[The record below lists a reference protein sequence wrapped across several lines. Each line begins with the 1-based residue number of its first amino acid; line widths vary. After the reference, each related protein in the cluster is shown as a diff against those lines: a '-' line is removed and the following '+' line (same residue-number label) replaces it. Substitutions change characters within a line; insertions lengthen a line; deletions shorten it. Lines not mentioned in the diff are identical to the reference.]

1 MRRRLV
7 KDGQIE
13 YNNRDMKRTFNTQ
26 AAQLA
31 GEKIS
36 VSGWVHSRR
45 DHGGL
50 IFVDLRDHT
59 GLLQLV
65 FNSDNPEAF
74 SLADELRDEF
84 VIRAEGMVC
93 ERAAGLKNDKI
104 PTGAVELVVEK
115 LTLLNRAE
123 TLPIQPFAEENQAGE
138 DLRFKYRYLDLRRP
152 KMQGML
158 KKRAE
163 MYQRMHQYMDDH
175 DFIEIQ
181 TPILANSSPEGA
193 RDFLIPSR
201 LQDGKFYALPQAPQ
215 QFKQLLMVGGVPRY
229 YQLAACFRDEDPRAD
244 RLYGEFYQL
253 DLEMSFVEDG
263 DEVRQE
269 VEPLM
274 CQLAT
279 DFAGKKLLD
288 LSDLPVG
295 DGQPIPRISY
305 RDAME
310 TYGSDKPD
318 LRFGMELIDLT
329 DVFADTEFGVFKNA
343 ECIKAICVKNG
354 ASLSRKQIDQF
365 TDIAKSEGGG
375 LAPVKITDKL
385 VRVING
391 EIVEEIEVNKEN
403 FLQSE
408 NVGRIFISP
417 IAKYLSKNEK
427 TNTIKKTNAQPGDAI
442 FFCADTRP
450 VVNAV
455 LGRLR
460 NEFAAHFNLKKSDEV
475 ALAWIID
482 FPFYEW
488 DNHGKKLD
496 FGHNPFGMPKG
507 GLQVLESATTD
518 AEKLAIVADQFDMVM
533 NGYEICSG
541 GVRNHNPA
549 VLYKVFD
556 LLGFSESYVEEK
568 FGAMLNA
575 FKYGAPPHAGC
586 AFGVDRILMELI
598 DETNVRETLAFPKN
612 GSGVDVMMDSPSTVD
627 PAQLKELGL

>member
-1 MRRRLV
+1 
-7 KDGQIE
+7 
-13 YNNRDMKRTFNTQ
+13 MKKRV
-26 AAQLA
+26 LA
-31 GEKIS
+31 IHTPDSVGEMIT
-36 VSGWVHSRR
+36 VAGWVHSRR

-50 IFVDLRDHT
+50 IFIDLRDHT
-59 GLLQLV
+59 GLVQLV
-65 FNSDNPEAF
+65 INPEQAEAF
-74 SLADELRDEF
+74 RLAESLRDEF
-84 VIRAEGMVC
+84 VIRASGVVT
-93 ERAAGLKNDKI
+93 ERGEGLKNPNI
-104 PTGAVELVVEK
+104 ASGNVEIVVEN
-115 LTLLNRAE
+115 LEILNRAE

-152 KMQGML
+152 TMQQML

-163 MYQRMHQYMDDH
+163 MYQHMHQYMDTR

-201 LQDGKFYALPQAPQ
+201 LQEGKFYALPQAPQ

-263 DEVRQE
+263 EEVRRE

-274 CQLAT
+274 RQLAT
-279 DFAGKKLLD
+279 EFAGKKLLD
-288 LSDLPVG
+288 LSGLAVG
-295 DGQPIPRISY
+295 DGSPIPRISY

-318 LRFGMELIDLT
+318 LRFGMELIELT
-329 DVFADTEFGVFKNA
+329 NVFANTEFGVFKQA

-365 TDIAKSEGGG
+365 TDIAKSEGAGG
-375 LAPVKITDKL
+375 LAYITYQD
-385 VRVING
+385 G
-391 EIVEEIEVNKEN
+391 EAK
-403 FLQSE
+403 
-408 NVGRIFISP
+408 SP
-417 IAKYLSKNEK
+417 IAKFLSETELTAIKQK
-427 TNTIKKTNAQPGDAI
+427 TGAVDGDAV
-442 FFCADTRP
+442 FFGADTRP

-488 DNHGKKLD
+488 DDHGKKLD

-507 GLQVLESATTD
+507 GLQALEAATTD
-518 AEKLAIVADQFDMVM
+518 ADKLAIVADQFDMVM

-586 AFGVDRILMELI
+586 AFGVDRILMELTG
-598 DETNVRETLAFPKN
+598 EQNVRETLAFPKN
-612 GSGVDVMMDSPSTVD
+612 GSGVDLMMDSPSMVD
-627 PAQLKELGL
+627 PAQLRELGL

>member
-1 MRRRLV
+1 
-7 KDGQIE
+7 
-13 YNNRDMKRTFNTQ
+13 MKKRVLAVNTPDEVGKHITV
-26 AAQLA
+26 A
-31 GEKIS
+31 
-36 VSGWVHSRR
+36 GWVHSRR

-50 IFVDLRDHT
+50 IFIDLRDHT
-59 GLLQLV
+59 GLVQLV
-65 FNSDNPEAF
+65 INPEQAEAF
-74 SLADELRDEF
+74 RLAESLRDEF
-84 VIRAEGMVC
+84 VIRASGIVT
-93 ERAAGLKNDKI
+93 ERGEGLKNPNI
-104 PTGAVELVVEK
+104 ASGNVEIVVEN
-115 LTLLNRAE
+115 LEILNRAE

-152 KMQGML
+152 KVQQIL

-163 MYQRMHQYMDDH
+163 MYRRMHQYMDERQ
-175 DFIEIQ
+175 FIEIQ

-201 LQDGKFYALPQAPQ
+201 LQENKFYALPQAPQ

-263 DEVRQE
+263 EEVRQE

-274 CQLAT
+274 RQLAT

-288 LSDLPVG
+288 LSGLAVG
-295 DGQPIPRISY
+295 DGSPIPRISY

-318 LRFGMELIDLT
+318 LRFGMELVELT
-329 DVFADTEFGVFKNA
+329 DVFAETEFGVFKNA

-365 TDIAKSEGGG
+365 TDVAKSEGAGG
-375 LAPVKITDKL
+375 LAYITYQD
-385 VRVING
+385 G
-391 EIVEEIEVNKEN
+391 EAK
-403 FLQSE
+403 
-408 NVGRIFISP
+408 SP
-417 IAKYLSKNEK
+417 IAKFLSEAELSSIQQK
-427 TNTIKKTNAQPGDAI
+427 TGAVDGDAV
-442 FFCADTRP
+442 FFGADTRS

-460 NEFAAHFNLKKSDEV
+460 NEFATHFNLKDPSVV
-475 ALAWIID
+475 AFAWIID

-488 DNHGKKLD
+488 DDHGKKLD

-507 GLQVLESATTD
+507 GIEALESAKTD
-518 AEKLAIVADQFDMVM
+518 ADKLAIVADQFDMVM

-627 PAQLKELGL
+627 PAQIKELGL

>member
-1 MRRRLV
+1 
-7 KDGQIE
+7 
-13 YNNRDMKRTFNTQ
+13 MKRTYTKLTPAMVNQ
-26 AAQLA
+26 RVM
-31 GEKIS
+31 

-50 IFVDLRDHT
+50 IFIDLRDHT
-59 GLLQLV
+59 GIVQLV
-65 FNSDNPEAF
+65 ANPESSDAF
-74 SLADELRDEF
+74 ACAEELRDEY
-84 VIRAEGMVC
+84 VIRAEGQVR
-93 ERAAGLKNDKI
+93 ERASDLQNDKI
-104 PTGAVELVVEK
+104 PTGAIEIAVDSIVI
-115 LTLLNRAE
+115 LNRAE
-123 TLPIQPFAEENQAGE
+123 TLPIQPFAEENRAGE

-152 KMQGML
+152 KMQQML

-163 MYQRMHQYMDDH
+163 MYRRMHQYMDDR

-201 LQDGKFYALPQAPQ
+201 LQENKFYALPQAPQ

-263 DEVRQE
+263 EEVRQE

-279 DFAGKKLLD
+279 EFAGKELLD
-288 LSDLPVG
+288 LSDLAVG
-295 DGQPIPRISY
+295 DGSPIPRISY

-318 LRFGMELIDLT
+318 LRFGMELIELT
-329 DVFADTEFGVFKNA
+329 DVFANTEFGVFKNA

-365 TDIAKSEGGG
+365 TDVAKSEGAGG
-375 LAPVKITDKL
+375 LAYITYQD
-385 VRVING
+385 G
-391 EIVEEIEVNKEN
+391 EAK
-403 FLQSE
+403 
-408 NVGRIFISP
+408 SP
-417 IAKYLSKNEK
+417 IAKFLSETELVSIQQK
-427 TNTIKKTNAQPGDAI
+427 TGAVDGDAV
-442 FFCADTRP
+442 FFGADTRP

-488 DNHGKKLD
+488 DDHGKKLD

-507 GLQVLESATTD
+507 GLEALESATTD

-627 PAQLKELGL
+627 PMQLKELGL

>member
-1 MRRRLV
+1 MQRRLV

-152 KMQGML
+152 KMQDML

-201 LQDGKFYALPQAPQ
+201 LQEGKFYALPQAPQ

-263 DEVRQE
+263 EEVRQE

-274 CQLAT
+274 RQLAT
-279 DFAGKKLLD
+279 EFAGKKLLD
-288 LSDLPVG
+288 LSGLAVG

-318 LRFGMELIDLT
+318 LRFGMELVELT
-329 DVFADTEFGVFKNA
+329 RVFADTEFGVFKNA

-365 TDIAKSEGGG
+365 TDIAKSEGAGG
-375 LAPVKITDKL
+375 LAYITYQD
-385 VRVING
+385 
-391 EIVEEIEVNKEN
+391 
-403 FLQSE
+403 SE
-408 NVGRIFISP
+408 AKSP
-417 IAKYLSKNEK
+417 IAKFLSETELTAIKQK
-427 TNTIKKTNAQPGDAI
+427 TGAVDGDAV
-442 FFCADTRP
+442 FFGADTRP

-488 DNHGKKLD
+488 DDRGKKLD
-496 FGHNPFGMPKG
+496 FGHNPFSMPKG
-507 GLQVLESATTD
+507 GLQALEAAATD
-518 AEKLAIVADQFDMVM
+518 ADKLAIVADQFDMVM

-541 GVRNHNPA
+541 GVRNHSPA

-612 GSGVDVMMDSPSTVD
+612 GSGVDVMMNSPSTVD

>member
-1 MRRRLV
+1 MQRRLV

-13 YNNRDMKRTFNTQ
+13 YNNRDMKRTFNIQ

-65 FNSDNPEAF
+65 FNSDDPEMF
-74 SLADELRDEF
+74 SLAEELRDEF
-84 VIRAEGMVC
+84 VIRAEGMVR
-93 ERAAGLKNDKI
+93 ERAVGLKNDKI
-104 PTGAVELVVEK
+104 PTGAVELVVER

-152 KMQGML
+152 KMQDML

-163 MYQRMHQYMDDH
+163 MYRRMHQYMDDR

-201 LQDGKFYALPQAPQ
+201 LQENKFYALPQAPQ

-263 DEVRQE
+263 EEVRQE

-274 CQLAT
+274 QQLAT
-279 DFAGKKLLD
+279 EFAGNKLLD
-288 LSDLPVG
+288 LSGLAVG
-295 DGQPIPRISY
+295 DGSPIPRISY

-318 LRFGMELIDLT
+318 LRFGMELIELT
-329 DVFADTEFGVFKNA
+329 DVFANTEFGVFKNA

-365 TDIAKSEGGG
+365 TDIAKSEGAGG
-375 LAPVKITDKL
+375 LAYITYQD
-385 VRVING
+385 G
-391 EIVEEIEVNKEN
+391 EAK
-403 FLQSE
+403 
-408 NVGRIFISP
+408 SP
-417 IAKYLSKNEK
+417 IAKFLSEAELSSIQQK
-427 TNTIKKTNAQPGDAI
+427 TGAVDGDAV
-442 FFCADTRP
+442 FFGADTRS

-460 NEFAAHFNLKKSDEV
+460 NEFATHFNLKDPSVV
-475 ALAWIID
+475 AFAWIID

-488 DNHGKKLD
+488 DDHGKKLD

-507 GLQVLESATTD
+507 GIEALESATTD
-518 AEKLAIVADQFDMVM
+518 ADKLAIVADQFDMVM

-556 LLGFSESYVEEK
+556 LLGFSEGYVEEK

>member
-1 MRRRLV
+1 M
-7 KDGQIE
+7 K
-13 YNNRDMKRTFNTQ
+13 NRI
-26 AAQLA
+26 LA
-31 GEKIS
+31 VKIS
-36 VSGWVHSRR
+36 DEVGKNITVAGWVHSRR

-50 IFVDLRDHT
+50 IFIDLRDHT
-59 GLLQLV
+59 GLVQLV
-65 FNSDNPEAF
+65 INPEQAEAF
-74 SLADELRDEF
+74 RLAESLRDEF
-84 VIRAEGMVC
+84 VIRASGVVT
-93 ERAAGLKNDKI
+93 ERGEGLKNPHIASGD
-104 PTGAVELVVEK
+104 VEIVVEN
-115 LTLLNRAE
+115 LEILNRAE

-152 KMQGML
+152 KMQDML

-163 MYQRMHQYMDDH
+163 MYRRMHQYMDDR

-201 LQDGKFYALPQAPQ
+201 LQENKFYALPQAPQ

-263 DEVRQE
+263 EEVRQE

-279 DFAGKKLLD
+279 DFAGKELLD
-288 LSDLPVG
+288 LSGLAVG
-295 DGQPIPRISY
+295 DGSPIPRISY

-318 LRFGMELIDLT
+318 LRFGMELIELT
-329 DVFADTEFGVFKNA
+329 DVFANTEFGVFKNA
-343 ECIKAICVKNG
+343 ACIKAICVKNG

-365 TDIAKSEGGG
+365 TDIAKSEGAGG
-375 LAPVKITDKL
+375 LAYITYQD
-385 VRVING
+385 G
-391 EIVEEIEVNKEN
+391 EAK
-403 FLQSE
+403 
-408 NVGRIFISP
+408 SP
-417 IAKYLSKNEK
+417 IAKFLSKIELSSIQQK
-427 TNTIKKTNAQPGDAI
+427 TGAVDGDAV
-442 FFCADTRP
+442 FFGADTRS

-460 NEFAAHFNLKKSDEV
+460 NEFAAHFNLKDPSVV
-475 ALAWIID
+475 AFAWIID

-488 DNHGKKLD
+488 DDHGKKLD

-507 GLQVLESATTD
+507 GIEALESAKTD
-518 AEKLAIVADQFDMVM
+518 ADKLAIVADQFDMVM

>member
-1 MRRRLV
+1 MQRRLV

-13 YNNRDMKRTFNTQ
+13 YNNRDMKRTFNIQ

-65 FNSDNPEAF
+65 FNSDDPEIF
-74 SLADELRDEF
+74 SLAEELRDEF
-84 VIRAEGMVC
+84 VIRVEGIVR
-93 ERAAGLKNDKI
+93 ERTAGLENDKL
-104 PTGAVELVVEK
+104 PTGAVELVVER

-152 KMQGML
+152 KMQQML

-163 MYQRMHQYMDDH
+163 MYRRMHQYMDERQ
-175 DFIEIQ
+175 FIEIQ

-201 LQDGKFYALPQAPQ
+201 LQENKFYALPQAPQ

-263 DEVRQE
+263 EEVRRE

-279 DFAGKKLLD
+279 DFAGKELLD
-288 LSDLPVG
+288 LSGLAVG
-295 DGQPIPRISY
+295 DGSPIPRISY

-318 LRFGMELIDLT
+318 LRFGMELVELT
-329 DVFADTEFGVFKNA
+329 DVFTDTEFGVFKNA
-343 ECIKAICVKNG
+343 ECIKAICVKHG
-354 ASLSRKQIDQF
+354 ASLSRKQIKQF
-365 TDIAKSEGGG
+365 EDIATSEEGAGG
-375 LAPVKITDKL
+375 LPYLRFRVGGTLELGNFLDGGEPVYGDGQSADKL
-385 VRVING
+385 IAYGSIAKRVIP
-391 EIVEEIEVNKEN
+391 ELPAIVEAMGVED
-403 FLQSE
+403 
-408 NVGRIFISP
+408 
-417 IAKYLSKNEK
+417 
-427 TNTIKKTNAQPGDAI
+427 GDAV
-442 FFCADTRP
+442 FFGADTRL

-460 NEFAAHFNLKKSDEV
+460 NEFATHFNLKDPSVV

-488 DNHGKKLD
+488 DDHGKKLD

-507 GLQVLESATTD
+507 GLQALESVTTD
-518 AEKLAIVADQFDMVM
+518 TDKLAIVADQFDMVM

-612 GSGVDVMMDSPSTVD
+612 GSGVDMMMDSPSKVD

>member
-1 MRRRLV
+1 M
-7 KDGQIE
+7 K
-13 YNNRDMKRTFNTQ
+13 NRVL
-26 AAQLA
+26 AAETSA
-31 GEKIS
+31 EVGKNIT
-36 VSGWVHSRR
+36 VAGWVHSRR

-50 IFVDLRDHT
+50 IFIDLRDHT
-59 GLLQLV
+59 GVVQLV
-65 FNSDNPEAF
+65 INPDKPAAF
-74 SLADELRDEF
+74 KLAESLRDEF
-84 VIRAEGMVC
+84 VIRASGVVT
-93 ERAAGLKNDKI
+93 ERGEGLKNPNI
-104 PTGAVELVVEK
+104 ASGNVEIVVEN
-115 LTLLNRAE
+115 LEILNRAE

-152 KMQGML
+152 AMQQML

-163 MYQRMHQYMDDH
+163 MYRRMHQYMDGR

-201 LQDGKFYALPQAPQ
+201 LQENKFYALPQAPQ

-263 DEVRQE
+263 EEVRQE

-274 CQLAT
+274 RQLAT
-279 DFAGKKLLD
+279 EFAGKKLLD

-318 LRFGMELIDLT
+318 LRFGMELIELT

-343 ECIKAICVKNG
+343 KCIKAICVKNG

-365 TDIAKSEGGG
+365 TDLAKSEGAGG
-375 LAPVKITDKL
+375 LAYITYQD
-385 VRVING
+385 G
-391 EIVEEIEVNKEN
+391 EAK
-403 FLQSE
+403 
-408 NVGRIFISP
+408 SP
-417 IAKYLSKNEK
+417 IAKFLSEAEL
-427 TNTIKKTNAQPGDAI
+427 TAIQQQTGAVDGDAV
-442 FFCADTRP
+442 FFGADTRS
-450 VVNAV
+450 VVNTV

-460 NEFAAHFNLKKSDEV
+460 NEFAAHFNLKDPSVV

-488 DNHGKKLD
+488 DDHGKKLD

-507 GLQVLESATTD
+507 GLQALESATTD
-518 AEKLAIVADQFDMVM
+518 ADKLAIVADQFDMVM

-556 LLGFSESYVEEK
+556 LLGFSKSYVEEK
-568 FGAMLNA
+568 FGAMLSA

-598 DETNVRETLAFPKN
+598 NETNVRETLAFPKN
-612 GSGVDVMMDSPSTVD
+612 GSGVDVMMDSPSMVD
-627 PAQLKELGL
+627 PAQLRELGL

>member
-1 MRRRLV
+1 M
-7 KDGQIE
+7 K
-13 YNNRDMKRTFNTQ
+13 NRIL
-26 AAQLA
+26 AAKTSDEVGKNITVA
-31 GEKIS
+31 
-36 VSGWVHSRR
+36 GWVHSRR
-45 DHGGL
+45 NHGGL
-50 IFVDLRDHT
+50 IFIDLRDHT
-59 GLLQLV
+59 GLVQLV
-65 FNSDNPEAF
+65 INPDRAEAF
-74 SLADELRDEF
+74 RLAESLRDEF
-84 VIRAEGMVC
+84 VIRASGVVT
-93 ERAAGLKNDKI
+93 ERGEGLKNPNIASGD
-104 PTGAVELVVEK
+104 VEIVVEN
-115 LTLLNRAE
+115 LEILNRAE

-152 KMQGML
+152 KMQEML

-163 MYQRMHQYMDDH
+163 MYRRMHQYMDTR

-201 LQDGKFYALPQAPQ
+201 LQENKFYALPQAPQ

-263 DEVRQE
+263 EEVRQE

-274 CQLAT
+274 RQLVT

-295 DGQPIPRISY
+295 DGSPIPRISY

-318 LRFGMELIDLT
+318 LRFGMELIELT
-329 DVFADTEFGVFKNA
+329 DVFANTEFGVFKNA

-365 TDIAKSEGGG
+365 TDIAKSEGAGG
-375 LAPVKITDKL
+375 LAYITYQD
-385 VRVING
+385 G
-391 EIVEEIEVNKEN
+391 EAK
-403 FLQSE
+403 
-408 NVGRIFISP
+408 SP
-417 IAKYLSKNEK
+417 IAKFLSEAELTAIQQK
-427 TNTIKKTNAQPGDAI
+427 TGAADGDAV
-442 FFCADTRP
+442 FFGADARS

-460 NEFAAHFNLKKSDEV
+460 NEFATHFNLKDPSVV
-475 ALAWIID
+475 AFAWIID

-488 DNHGKKLD
+488 DDHGKKLD

-507 GLQVLESATTD
+507 GLQALESATTD
-518 AEKLAIVADQFDMVM
+518 ADKLAIVADQFDMVM

-627 PAQLKELGL
+627 LAQLRELGL

>member
-1 MRRRLV
+1 M
-7 KDGQIE
+7 K
-13 YNNRDMKRTFNTQ
+13 NRVL
-26 AAQLA
+26 AAETSA
-31 GEKIS
+31 EVGKNIT
-36 VSGWVHSRR
+36 VAGWVHSRR

-50 IFVDLRDHT
+50 IFIDLRDHT
-59 GLLQLV
+59 GLVQLV
-65 FNSDNPEAF
+65 INPEQAEAF
-74 SLADELRDEF
+74 RLAESLRDEF
-84 VIRAEGMVC
+84 VIRASGVVT
-93 ERAAGLKNDKI
+93 ERGEGLKNPNIASGD
-104 PTGAVELVVEK
+104 VEIVVEN
-115 LTLLNRAE
+115 LEILNRAE

-152 KMQGML
+152 TMQQML
-158 KKRAE
+158 EKRAE
-163 MYQRMHQYMDDH
+163 MYRRMHQYMDTR

-201 LQDGKFYALPQAPQ
+201 LQEGKFYALPQAPQ

-263 DEVRQE
+263 EEVRQE

-274 CQLAT
+274 WQLAT

-288 LSDLPVG
+288 LSGLAVG

-318 LRFGMELIDLT
+318 LRFGMELIELT
-329 DVFADTEFGVFKNA
+329 DVFANTEFGVFKNA

-365 TDIAKSEGGG
+365 TDIAKSEGAGG
-375 LAPVKITDKL
+375 LAYITYQD
-385 VRVING
+385 G
-391 EIVEEIEVNKEN
+391 EAK
-403 FLQSE
+403 
-408 NVGRIFISP
+408 SP
-417 IAKYLSKNEK
+417 IAKFLSEAELTAIQQK
-427 TNTIKKTNAQPGDAI
+427 TGVADGDAV
-442 FFCADTRP
+442 FFGADTRP

-460 NEFAAHFNLKKSDEV
+460 NEFATHFNLKDPSVV
-475 ALAWIID
+475 AFAWIID

-488 DNHGKKLD
+488 DDHGKKLD

-507 GLQVLESATTD
+507 GIEALESATTD
-518 AEKLAIVADQFDMVM
+518 ADKLAIVADQFDMVM

-568 FGAMLNA
+568 FGAMLGA

-627 PAQLKELGL
+627 LAQLRELGL

>member
-1 MRRRLV
+1 MKNRILAV
-7 KDGQIE
+7 KTSDEVGKNI
-13 YNNRDMKRTFNTQ
+13 TV
-26 AAQLA
+26 A
-31 GEKIS
+31 
-36 VSGWVHSRR
+36 GWVHSRR

-50 IFVDLRDHT
+50 IFIDLRDHT
-59 GLLQLV
+59 GLVQLV
-65 FNSDNPEAF
+65 INPEQAEAF
-74 SLADELRDEF
+74 RLAESLRDEF
-84 VIRAEGMVC
+84 VIRVSGVVT
-93 ERAAGLKNDKI
+93 ERGEGLKNPNI
-104 PTGAVELVVEK
+104 ASGNVEIVVEN
-115 LTLLNRAE
+115 LEILNRAE

-138 DLRFKYRYLDLRRP
+138 DLRFRYRYLDLRRP
-152 KMQGML
+152 KMQDML

-163 MYQRMHQYMDDH
+163 MYRWMHQYMDTR

-201 LQDGKFYALPQAPQ
+201 LQEGKFYALPQAPQ

-263 DEVRQE
+263 EEVRQE

-274 CQLAT
+274 RQLAT

-288 LSDLPVG
+288 LSGLVVG
-295 DGQPIPRISY
+295 DGSPIPRISY

-318 LRFGMELIDLT
+318 LRFGMELVELT
-329 DVFADTEFGVFKNA
+329 NVFADTEFGVFKNA
-343 ECIKAICVKNG
+343 ACIKAICVKNG

-365 TDIAKSEGGG
+365 TDIAKSEGAGG
-375 LAPVKITDKL
+375 LAYITYQD
-385 VRVING
+385 G
-391 EIVEEIEVNKEN
+391 EAK
-403 FLQSE
+403 
-408 NVGRIFISP
+408 SP
-417 IAKYLSKNEK
+417 IAKFLSEAELTAIQQK
-427 TNTIKKTNAQPGDAI
+427 TGAADGDAV
-442 FFCADTRP
+442 FFGADTRP

-460 NEFAAHFNLKKSDEV
+460 NEFATHFNLKDPSVV
-475 ALAWIID
+475 AFAWIID

-488 DNHGKKLD
+488 DDHGKKLD
-496 FGHNPFGMPKG
+496 FGHNPFSMPKG
-507 GLQVLESATTD
+507 GLEALESATTD
-518 AEKLAIVADQFDMVM
+518 ADKLAIVADQFDMVM

-612 GSGVDVMMDSPSTVD
+612 GSGVDVMMDSPSAVD

>member
-1 MRRRLV
+1 
-7 KDGQIE
+7 
-13 YNNRDMKRTFNTQ
+13 MKKRV
-26 AAQLA
+26 LA
-31 GEKIS
+31 IHTPDNVGEMTT
-36 VSGWVHSRR
+36 VAGWVHSRR

-50 IFVDLRDHT
+50 IFIDLRDHT
-59 GLLQLV
+59 GLVQLV
-65 FNSDNPEAF
+65 INPEQAEAF
-74 SLADELRDEF
+74 RLAESLRDEF
-84 VIRAEGMVC
+84 VIRASGVVT
-93 ERAAGLKNDKI
+93 ERGEGLKNPNI
-104 PTGAVELVVEK
+104 ASGNVEIVVKNLEI
-115 LTLLNRAE
+115 LNRAE

-152 KMQGML
+152 TMQQML

-163 MYQRMHQYMDDH
+163 MYQRMHQYMDTR

-201 LQDGKFYALPQAPQ
+201 LQENKFYALPQAPQ

-253 DLEMSFVEDG
+253 DLEISFVEDG
-263 DEVRQE
+263 EEVRQE

-274 CQLAT
+274 RQLAT

-288 LSDLPVG
+288 LSGLAVG
-295 DGQPIPRISY
+295 DGSPIPRISY

-318 LRFGMELIDLT
+318 LRFGMELIELT
-329 DVFADTEFGVFKNA
+329 DVFAGTEFGVFKNA

-365 TDIAKSEGGG
+365 TDIAKSEGAGG
-375 LAPVKITDKL
+375 LAYITYQD
-385 VRVING
+385 G
-391 EIVEEIEVNKEN
+391 EAK
-403 FLQSE
+403 
-408 NVGRIFISP
+408 SP
-417 IAKYLSKNEK
+417 IAKFLSETELTAIKQK
-427 TNTIKKTNAQPGDAI
+427 TGAADGDAV
-442 FFCADTRP
+442 FFGADTRS
-450 VVNAV
+450 VVNTV

-460 NEFAAHFNLKKSDEV
+460 NEFATHFNLKDPSVV
-475 ALAWIID
+475 AFAWIID

-488 DNHGKKLD
+488 DDHGKKLD

-507 GLQVLESATTD
+507 GLEALESATTD
-518 AEKLAIVADQFDMVM
+518 ADKLAIVADQFDMVM

-541 GVRNHNPA
+541 GVRNHSPA

-586 AFGVDRILMELI
+586 AFGVDRILMELTG
-598 DETNVRETLAFPKN
+598 EQNVRETLAFPKN

-627 PAQLKELGL
+627 PVQLKELGL

>member
-1 MRRRLV
+1 M
-7 KDGQIE
+7 K
-13 YNNRDMKRTFNTQ
+13 NRVL
-26 AAQLA
+26 AAETSA
-31 GEKIS
+31 EVGKNIT
-36 VSGWVHSRR
+36 VAGWVHSRR

-50 IFVDLRDHT
+50 IFIDLRDHT
-59 GLLQLV
+59 GLVQLV
-65 FNSDNPEAF
+65 INPEQAEAF
-74 SLADELRDEF
+74 RLAESLRDEF
-84 VIRAEGMVC
+84 VIRASGVVT
-93 ERAAGLKNDKI
+93 ERGEGLKNPNI
-104 PTGAVELVVEK
+104 ASGNVEIVVES
-115 LTLLNRAE
+115 LEILNRAE

-152 KMQGML
+152 AMQQML

-163 MYQRMHQYMDDH
+163 MYRQMHQYMDDRN
-175 DFIEIQ
+175 FIEIQ

-201 LQDGKFYALPQAPQ
+201 LQEGKFYALPQAPQ

-263 DEVRQE
+263 EEVRQE

-288 LSDLPVG
+288 LSGLAVG
-295 DGQPIPRISY
+295 DGSPIPRISY

-318 LRFGMELIDLT
+318 LRFGMELIELT
-329 DVFADTEFGVFKNA
+329 DVFASTEFGVFKNA

-354 ASLSRKQIDQF
+354 ASLSRKQVDQF
-365 TDIAKSEGGG
+365 TDIAKSEGAGG
-375 LAPVKITDKL
+375 LAYITYQD
-385 VRVING
+385 
-391 EIVEEIEVNKEN
+391 
-403 FLQSE
+403 SE
-408 NVGRIFISP
+408 AKSP
-417 IAKYLSKNEK
+417 IAKFLSETELTVIKQK
-427 TNTIKKTNAQPGDAI
+427 TGAVDGDAV
-442 FFCADTRP
+442 FFGADIRP

-460 NEFAAHFNLKKSDEV
+460 NEFAAHFNLKDPSVV
-475 ALAWIID
+475 AFAWIID

-488 DNHGKKLD
+488 DDHGKKLD

-507 GLQVLESATTD
+507 GLQALESATTD
-518 AEKLAIVADQFDMVM
+518 ADKLAIVADQFDMVM

-556 LLGFSESYVEEK
+556 LLGFSKSYVEEK
-568 FGAMLNA
+568 FGAMLSA

-612 GSGVDVMMDSPSTVD
+612 GSGVDVMMESPSMVD
-627 PAQLKELGL
+627 PAQLRELGL

>member
-1 MRRRLV
+1 
-7 KDGQIE
+7 
-13 YNNRDMKRTFNTQ
+13 MKKRV
-26 AAQLA
+26 LA
-31 GEKIS
+31 IHTPDNVGEMTT
-36 VSGWVHSRR
+36 VAGWVHSRR

-50 IFVDLRDHT
+50 IFIDLRDHT
-59 GLLQLV
+59 GLVQLV
-65 FNSDNPEAF
+65 IHPEQAGAF
-74 SLADELRDEF
+74 RLAESLRDEF
-84 VIRAEGMVC
+84 VIRASGVVT
-93 ERAAGLKNDKI
+93 ERGEGLKNPHI
-104 PTGAVELVVEK
+104 ASGNVEIVVEN
-115 LTLLNRAE
+115 LEILNRAE

-152 KMQGML
+152 TMQQML

-163 MYQRMHQYMDDH
+163 MYQRMHQYMDTR

-201 LQDGKFYALPQAPQ
+201 LQEGKFYALPQAPQ

-263 DEVRQE
+263 EEVRQE

-274 CQLAT
+274 RQLAT
-279 DFAGKKLLD
+279 EFAGKKLLD
-288 LSDLPVG
+288 LSGLAVG
-295 DGQPIPRISY
+295 DSSPIPRISY

-318 LRFGMELIDLT
+318 LRFGMELIELT
-329 DVFADTEFGVFKNA
+329 DVFANTEFGVFKNA
-343 ECIKAICVKNG
+343 ECIKAVCVKNG

-365 TDIAKSEGGG
+365 TDVAKGEGAGG
-375 LAPVKITDKL
+375 LAYITYQD
-385 VRVING
+385 G
-391 EIVEEIEVNKEN
+391 EAK
-403 FLQSE
+403 
-408 NVGRIFISP
+408 SP
-417 IAKYLSKNEK
+417 IAKFLSETELTVIQQK
-427 TNTIKKTNAQPGDAI
+427 TGAVDGDAV
-442 FFCADTRP
+442 FFGADTRP

-460 NEFAAHFNLKKSDEV
+460 NEFATHFNLKDPSVV
-475 ALAWIID
+475 AFAWIID

-488 DNHGKKLD
+488 DDHGKKLD

-507 GLQVLESATTD
+507 GLQALEAATTD

-549 VLYKVFD
+549 VLYKVFE

-586 AFGVDRILMELI
+586 AFGVDRILMELTG
-598 DETNVRETLAFPKN
+598 EQNVRETLAFPKN

-627 PAQLKELGL
+627 PVQLRELGLQ

>member
-1 MRRRLV
+1 MKNRILV
-7 KDGQIE
+7 VKTSDEVGKNI
-13 YNNRDMKRTFNTQ
+13 TV
-26 AAQLA
+26 A
-31 GEKIS
+31 
-36 VSGWVHSRR
+36 GWVHSRR

-50 IFVDLRDHT
+50 IFIDLRDHT
-59 GLLQLV
+59 GLVQLV
-65 FNSDNPEAF
+65 INPDKAEAF
-74 SLADELRDEF
+74 RLAESLRDEF
-84 VIRAEGMVC
+84 VIRASGVVMKRGE
-93 ERAAGLKNDKI
+93 GLKNPNI
-104 PTGAVELVVEK
+104 ASGNVEIVVEN
-115 LTLLNRAE
+115 LEILNRAE
-123 TLPIQPFAEENQAGE
+123 TLPIQPFAEENRAGE

-152 KMQGML
+152 KMQDML

-163 MYQRMHQYMDDH
+163 MYRRIHQYMDDR

-201 LQDGKFYALPQAPQ
+201 LQEGKFYALPQAPQ

-263 DEVRQE
+263 EEVRQE

-274 CQLAT
+274 RQLAT
-279 DFAGKKLLD
+279 EFAGKKLLD
-288 LSDLPVG
+288 LSGLAVG
-295 DGQPIPRISY
+295 DGSPIPRISY

-318 LRFGMELIDLT
+318 LRFGMELIEMT
-329 DVFADTEFGVFKNA
+329 DVFANTEFGVFKNA

-365 TDIAKSEGGG
+365 TDVAKSEGAGG
-375 LAPVKITDKL
+375 LAYITYQY
-385 VRVING
+385 G
-391 EIVEEIEVNKEN
+391 EAK
-403 FLQSE
+403 
-408 NVGRIFISP
+408 SP
-417 IAKYLSKNEK
+417 IAKFLSETELVSIQQK
-427 TNTIKKTNAQPGDAI
+427 TGAVDGDAV
-442 FFCADTRP
+442 FFGADARP

-460 NEFAAHFNLKKSDEV
+460 NEFAAHFSLKKSDEV

-488 DNHGKKLD
+488 DDHGKKLD
-496 FGHNPFGMPKG
+496 FGHNPFSMPKG
-507 GLQVLESATTD
+507 GLEALESANTD

-598 DETNVRETLAFPKN
+598 NETNVRETLAFPKN
-612 GSGVDVMMDSPSTVD
+612 GSGVDVMMDSPSMVD
-627 PAQLKELGL
+627 SAQLKELGL